1 MRAHRRSSKLPLDTL
16 IKQVTGAPTWK
27 RCAHDSTERYP
38 VSIASLVQKT
48 FSIDSELVAARF
60 RDRVADSATA
70 YASNPN
76 GQSRLGLEHL
86 VYDAIHQYRVQKDR
100 VELLSNDVAQ
110 QIAGRPSARLSNV
123 ITLLSCALLADD
135 RHPIVFEAP
144 QARPVDE
151 EELLKAAARLVYKL
165 QSRGA
170 RCARTAL

>member
-27 RCAHDSTERYP
+27 RCAHDSTE
-38 VSIASLVQKT
+38 LVQKT